1 MTKPILIIMCESAI
15 RVQLSEDTRAT
26 ALTRQGGN
34 KGGRETKKK
43 IILTDFSPSGSRF

>member
-34 KGGRETKKK
+34 KGGETKKK